1 MIYQLNIA
9 IFHGYIILKYQ
20 GLRGIQKLFWGDIAK
35 RNEQLGGYSD
45 QSSRMF
51 LPWAGPSP
59 KFSVGHDD
67 CIENE
72 SELYVCPELICII

>member
-20 GLRGIQKLFWGDIAK
+20 GLRGIQKIILGDIAK

-51 LPWAGPSP
+51 LPWADRRPN
-59 KFSVGHDD
+59 FQWAMM
-67 CIENE
+67 IA
-72 SELYVCPELICII
+72 